1 MTNEQL
7 KDICSTMERV
17 LQNDFDDAWTV
28 KPENKYTVSAYW
40 AGNKRFDA
48 TFDSDFDC
56 YIRTYDAVP
65 LEILTEM
72 CNALEKFTLDALLDE
87 IEEPNL

>member
-1 MTNEQL
+1 MTTEQL
-7 KDICSTMERV
+7 QNISSTMELV

-28 KPENKYTVSAYW
+28 KPENNYTVSAYW

-48 TFDSDFDC
+48 EFDSDFDC

-72 CNALEKFTLDALLDE
+72 CNVLEKFTLDSLLDE
-87 IEEPNL
+87 IDLD